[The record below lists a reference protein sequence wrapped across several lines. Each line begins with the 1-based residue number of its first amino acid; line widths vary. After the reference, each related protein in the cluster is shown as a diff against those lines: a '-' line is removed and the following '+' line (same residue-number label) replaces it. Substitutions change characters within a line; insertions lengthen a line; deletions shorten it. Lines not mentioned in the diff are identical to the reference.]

1 METNKKAPAFNL
13 LDENGN
19 PTSLEQFRGKY
30 VVLFFYPRANTPG
43 CTIEA
48 CGFRDSFTKLQKAGL
63 VVLGISPDT
72 PKAQLKFK
80 EKYDLPYTLLADDKK
95 EVAKKFDV
103 LKEKNMYGKKV
114 IGIVRTTFLI
124 GPDGKIEHVFQPV
137 KPEGHAEEVLA
148 WVKGAGKK

>member
-1 METNKKAPAFNL
+1 
-13 LDENGN
+13 
-19 PTSLEQFRGKY
+19 
-30 VVLFFYPRANTPG
+30 
-43 CTIEA
+43 
-48 CGFRDSFTKLQKAGL
+48 

-72 PKAQLKFK
+72 PAAQKKFK

-114 IGIVRTTFLI
+114 MGIVRTTFLI
-124 GPDGKIEHVFQPV
+124 SPEGKMAHVFQPV

-148 WVKGAGKK
+148 YVKENR